1 MLVIITILLFTAFIT
16 YGVSEH
22 VLVVSL
28 HNIRVLVSRM
38 CNGIAKLFAKKQSN
52 NDVDEDDI
60 NKPQKKQLEFR
71 SYKKEEEHSR
81 EKRLLE
87 QVRELEQE
95 NAELQQQGRELT
107 TQYKSQLSSLANK
120 VAAYEKKIE
129 TVCTENDVLKQ
140 RLGGLQPI
148 DKLSVAMPFCDE
160 YEQIKAITNKFIG
173 RLVLEFE
180 RFSAKQKGTCGT
192 SVLDFVYDKLDDDN
206 NTIIKW
212 YAFLKD
218 TAFIPKEL
226 SYDLVSKND
235 ERSQLEYLQKYASEK
250 FYRPQIASAMLLAEK
265 IRLAAPTHKQ
275 NEAILNMIQGFVES
289 LLAYGI
295 EVDYIPTN
303 SILTDSEFSKYE
315 VESVS
320 ITEEEEN
327 KVIEVRRYAV
337 NRPCVLAE
345 PEKAILVIN
354 I

>member
-1 MLVIITILLFTAFIT
+1 MSAVLAILMFAAFIT

-22 VLVVSL
+22 VLIVSL
-28 HNIRVLVSRM
+28 HNIRVFIARM
-38 CNGIAKLFAKKQSN
+38 CNGIVKLFNKKQKNDNSEYN
-52 NDVDEDDI
+52 NAWDE
-60 NKPQKKQLEFR
+60 KKQQAAYR
-71 SYKKEEEHSR
+71 SYKKDENNSR
-81 EKRLLE
+81 EHNLLA
-87 QVRELEQE
+87 QVRELEEE
-95 NAELQQQGRELT
+95 NASLKKQNRELT
-107 TQYKSQLSSLANK
+107 TQYKDRISSLTIQVDDYKSKMEKLSAE
-120 VAAYEKKIE
+120 YEECKK
-129 TVCTENDVLKQ
+129 
-140 RLGGLQPI
+140 RLSGLQPI

-206 NTIIKW
+206 NPIIKW

-275 NEAILNMIQGFVES
+275 DEAILNMMQGFVES
-289 LLAYGI
+289 LLTYGI

-327 KVIEVRRYAV
+327 KVIEIKKYAV
-337 NRPCVLAE
+337 NRPNVYTE
-345 PEKAILVIN
+345 SEKTMLVIN